1 MCESWI
7 SLVSNIFTPVLDCL
21 SINHKLYSFY
31 KITSWQDKEHSL
43 SEKNEW
49 NKVIFTKQKAFWLLV
64 ILLCIIKN
72 VLWIMY
78 DWIYFRVTGKTVV
91 YILSGLSPITVKKK
105 IQVKNGI
112 M

>member
-1 MCESWI
+1 
-7 SLVSNIFTPVLDCL
+7 
-21 SINHKLYSFY
+21 
-31 KITSWQDKEHSL
+31 
-43 SEKNEW
+43 
-49 NKVIFTKQKAFWLLV
+49 
-64 ILLCIIKN
+64 
-72 VLWIMY
+72 MY